1 MQQINVTLTRES
13 PEEPTNLNHLSTV
26 PYFKKC
32 FMRQSD
38 CVCHIVKVD
47 PSKPF
52 YKLTIKVEG
61 ANSVAAA
68 YQGGGGN
75 QGGSNY
81 QPMRII
87 HNGGG
92 NSNVMNLVEALSNQG
107 GNSQLFQMIQGNSGY
122 QQNYVGGDSDGDM
135 DEDIDSNEGVGG
147 QEGDND
153 SPYGNNDDIDD
164 P

>member
-1 MQQINVTLTRES
+1 VTLTRDDT
-13 PEEPTNLNHLSTV
+13 EEPTNLKHLATV

-52 YKLTIKVEG
+52 DKLTMKVEG
-61 ANSVAAA
+61 ANSVAEA
-68 YQGGGGN
+68 YTGGGGN

-87 HNGGG
+87 HSGGG

-107 GNSQLFQMIQGNSGY
+107 GMGGNQQLFQMIQGNSGGY

-147 QEGDND
+147 
-153 SPYGNNDDIDD
+153 
-164 P
+164 